1 VRSIALKG
9 ALECTTDV
17 GLRINGP
24 KHKQQQ
30 KKKKRKKEKGTKTKI
45 KTEKN

>member
-24 KHKQQQ
+24 KHKQ
-30 KKKKRKKEKGTKTKI
+30 KRKKEKGTKTKI